1 MYIAAKLSII
11 DNFAAMSA
19 MYMNKSSN
27 AYNPLHVSDEL
38 QCLTLES
45 FVENAIL
52 F

>member
-1 MYIAAKLSII
+1 MYITAKLSII
-11 DNFAAMSA
+11 DNFAA